1 MEARYTR
8 LYADA
13 GGVSHFEN
21 LTIELLP
28 GFAAPPAE
36 PLHAATF
43 LRTDQSGILELTAQ
57 TV

>member
-1 MEARYTR
+1 
-8 LYADA
+8 
-13 GGVSHFEN
+13 VSHFEN